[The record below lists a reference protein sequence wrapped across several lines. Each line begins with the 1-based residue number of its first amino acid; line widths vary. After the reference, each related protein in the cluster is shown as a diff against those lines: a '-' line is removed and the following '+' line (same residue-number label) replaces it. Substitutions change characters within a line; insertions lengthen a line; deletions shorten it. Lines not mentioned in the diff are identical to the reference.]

1 MSASF
6 HMRGTTIMETERHR
20 DGIGG
25 YVRLAPDG
33 DSVYPALAVHGDVP
47 ELRRLAA
54 ALLALADACETVGVS

>member
-1 MSASF
+1 
-6 HMRGTTIMETERHR
+6 METERHR

-25 YVRLAPDG
+25 YVRLMPDG
-33 DSVYPALAVHGDVP
+33 DSVYPVLAVHGDVS

>member
-1 MSASF
+1 
-6 HMRGTTIMETERHR
+6 METERHR
-20 DGIGG
+20 DGISG

-33 DSVYPALAVHGDVP
+33 EYYPALTVHGDAP